1 MMLEMSYTD
10 YMRMHLG
17 ELKGNPCN
25 IFRYLS
31 IENNKIKLKLKSS
44 PQKKAPNSLKSYLGY
59 Y

>member
-1 MMLEMSYTD
+1 MSYTD